1 MNRVF
6 TLKKISVTEKRAA
19 ASQTELE
26 FLKRTPWLPDLP
38 DDWDAVAGHRRGRP
52 PRAVSAPHG
61 RGRGRSRGRSRG
73 RGRGRAPRAAVAPH
87 APRVPRP
94 RVVSP
99 GHVPGDSS
107 DEEEPCAQTY
117 DDLSEDDDVTGFE
130 DSEEE
135 DKHRI
140 AKGASLPAGI

>member
-61 RGRGRSRGRSRG
+61 RGR
-73 RGRGRAPRAAVAPH
+73 APRAVVAPH